1 MNEARSRLIAAAK
14 AVCGAFRL
22 GENFS
27 AGSVGAAILTVKGN
41 IYTGIC
47 IDLAC
52 GLGFCAEVAA
62 VADMLKARE
71 THVLAVVAVSNGG
84 VLVAPCGRCR
94 ETIAQLDTQNLD
106 CAVILGD
113 DREVPLRELLPEHW
127 LTAKEDTEQAR
138 APDARPR
145 AGDASRVCQAW
156 HRTSEVQVLVP
167 GIRGAEG

>member
-1 MNEARSRLIAAAK
+1 LRPQGSRSQLKCDPFGDTKAMNEARSRLIEAAK

-22 GENFS
+22 REDFS
-27 AGSVGAAILTVKGN
+27 AGSVSAAILTAKGN

-62 VADMLKARE
+62 VAEMLKARE

-84 VLVAPCGRCR
+84 VLGAPCGRCR
-94 ETIAQLDTQNLD
+94 ETIAQVDPQNLD

-113 DREVPLRELLPEHW
+113 GREVPLRDLLPEHW
-127 LTAKEDTEQAR
+127 LAEQ
-138 APDARPR
+138 
-145 AGDASRVCQAW
+145 
-156 HRTSEVQVLVP
+156 
-167 GIRGAEG
+167 

>member
-1 MNEARSRLIAAAK
+1 MNDTRAKLIAAAK

-22 GENFS
+22 REDFS
-27 AGSVGAAILTVKGN
+27 AGSVGAAILTAKGN

-71 THVLAVVAVSNGG
+71 THVLAVVPLSNGG
-84 VLVAPCGRCR
+84 VLGAPCGRCR
-94 ETIAQLDTQNLD
+94 ETIAQVDPRNLD
-106 CAVILGD
+106 CTVILGD

-127 LTAKEDTEQAR
+127 LTEKEETVVSAR
-138 APDARPR
+138 IRVISARKATKNESKQYR
-145 AGDASRVCQAW
+145 RK
-156 HRTSEVQVLVP
+156 
-167 GIRGAEG
+167 

>member
-1 MNEARSRLIAAAK
+1 MNEARSKLIAQAK

-22 GENFS
+22 GKNFS
-27 AGSVGAAILTVKGN
+27 AGSVSAAILTAKGN

-71 THVLAVVAVSNGG
+71 THVLAVVAVSGGGG
-84 VLVAPCGRCR
+84 VVAPCGRCR
-94 ETIAQLDTQNLD
+94 ETIAQVDMQNLD

-113 DREVPLRELLPEHW
+113 DRDVPLRELLPEHW
-127 LTAKEDTEQAR
+127 LTAKKDTEDGQR
-138 APDARPR
+138 DA
-145 AGDASRVCQAW
+145 D
-156 HRTSEVQVLVP
+156 
-167 GIRGAEG
+167 GADRLSP